1 MLKQKN
7 TNLLR
12 DDTSIR
18 YRNNINSENLSY
30 MEEKAI
36 ESKHTDDLF
45 STVSE
50 ESIISQDDELPF

>member
-1 MLKQKN
+1 M
-7 TNLLR
+7 
-12 DDTSIR
+12 
-18 YRNNINSENLSY
+18 NSGNLSY

-36 ESKHTDDLF
+36 ESKHADDLF